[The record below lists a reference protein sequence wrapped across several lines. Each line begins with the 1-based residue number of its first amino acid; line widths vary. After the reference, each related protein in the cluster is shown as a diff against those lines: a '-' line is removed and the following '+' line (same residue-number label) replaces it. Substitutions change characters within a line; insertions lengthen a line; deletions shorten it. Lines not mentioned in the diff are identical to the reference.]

1 MNPPFHSGILLRVKT
16 DAAGGAAS
24 PLAAGGAHGVTRA
37 THSRGN
43 LAPPKL
49 SRLSPILLC
58 GLLACSVPRLAL
70 QAAEAF
76 TVEPSGN
83 ATAWTVKYTG
93 RPVMVY
99 AFRPDTFEPYV
110 QQLCTIDGDNV
121 LRDAPHD
128 HLHHHALMYAISV
141 NGLNFWEELSGS
153 GVEKPVQT
161 FPPELGKTVDGLPQA
176 RLKQTLH
183 WLAPQDA
190 FLPNDPKH
198 ALLVE
203 QRTLTLTIDPA
214 GKEVALE
221 WTSDFA
227 VGGKTNVVTL
237 AGANYFGLGM
247 RFLEELDPMVTHLN
261 AGGPPNLSNNRQDT
275 TAHPWGAVTFNR
287 PGRPATLV
295 VHGDPANARG
305 QATYFTMRTPFAY
318 LAATQTLDKE
328 PLAYRTGER
337 FQVRYL
343 ITLTPQ
349 LQSADAITARGKR
362 WTTSLR

>member
-1 MNPPFHSGILLRVKT
+1 MNL
-16 DAAGGAAS
+16 
-24 PLAAGGAHGVTRA
+24 
-37 THSRGN
+37 
-43 LAPPKL
+43 
-49 SRLSPILLC
+49 
-58 GLLACSVPRLAL
+58 PRLTSSRPSSVLLSCVLALSAPCLEL
-70 QAAEAF
+70 QAAEALTF
-76 TVEPSGN
+76 ESSAS
-83 ATAWTVKYTG
+83 ATAWTVSYAG

-99 AFRPDTFEPYV
+99 AFRPDTFKPYV
-110 QQLCTIDGDNV
+110 QQLATVAGDNV

-161 FPPELGKTVDGLPQA
+161 SPPELGQTADGRPQA

-203 QRTLTLTIDPA
+203 QRTLTLVVDPA

-221 WTSDFA
+221 WASEFT
-227 VGGKTNVVTL
+227 VGGRTNVVTL
-237 AGANYFGLGM
+237 GGSSYFGLGM
-247 RFLEELDPMVTHLN
+247 RFLEELDPLAAHLN
-261 AGGPPNLSNNRQDT
+261 AGGPPDLSNNRQDT
-275 TAHPWGAVTFNR
+275 TAHPWGAVAFNR
-287 PGRPATLV
+287 PGRPATIV

-305 QATYFTMRTPFAY
+305 HSTYFTMRTPFAY
-318 LAATQTLDKE
+318 LAATQALDKQ
-328 PLAYRTGER
+328 PLVYRAGER
-337 FQVRYL
+337 FQLRYL

-349 LQSADAITARGKR
+349 LQSADLITARGQR
-362 WTTSLR
+362 WTTTLR